1 MFNVNFLFEG
11 YTQVFR
17 GTFDVVSDLK
27 VSRRRTIWH
36 LLRKTLVPESVR
48 KNFFV

>member
-1 MFNVNFLFEG
+1 MSIFYSRDIPKYSEG
-11 YTQVFR
+11 K
-17 GTFDVVSDLK
+17 FDVVSDLK
-27 VSRRRTIWH
+27 VSRRRPIWH